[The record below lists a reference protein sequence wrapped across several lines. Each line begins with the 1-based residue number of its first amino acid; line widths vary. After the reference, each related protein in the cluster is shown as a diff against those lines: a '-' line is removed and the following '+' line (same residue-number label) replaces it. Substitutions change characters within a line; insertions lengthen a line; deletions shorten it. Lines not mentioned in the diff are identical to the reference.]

1 MRRVSRETLW
11 LAPVITPVVAGGTAA
26 LVTGVIAFAESRPG
40 PAALAGIG
48 ALFVAAVF
56 AEAFP
61 VPIEGVPVGGTSL
74 ANIFI
79 VAAGVLYGWG
89 AGVLVGCL
97 AMAVVDVGHRRAPVV
112 HTVYNTA
119 LYGIAAAAAGAAAA
133 LLSGDGLRTLLAAAV
148 LGSAAFYITNIGLLA
163 LVIARSGREQL
174 PPLLSRYLRWTMV
187 PFAIMASVTLML
199 VVMWERSPFL
209 AAPLVGPMLAIA
221 LYQRSVHRALEAM
234 RLARTDPLT
243 GLANARY
250 FNERLEAELESARV
264 TNTRLAVCLL
274 DVDGFKGINDL
285 YGHAVGDA
293 VLVRLA
299 ALLRQDG
306 EAFRLG
312 GDEFALLLPGSDEA
326 EALSVG
332 RTVVRRVT
340 EAEYQVGTRVTVS
353 AGVASFPRHA
363 RSERELLRLADKAL
377 YEAKDEGKNRVL
389 THRADEAELVELR
402 RLSGGTDRAVRLRA
416 AASLG
421 QAVDERDA
429 YAGRHS
435 LAVGELSGRLA
446 SRLGLPPGDVEL
458 AQLAGRLHDLGKL
471 AIPEEI
477 LRKPYPLSDDE
488 RRVLQRH
495 AQIGFR
501 MLDSL
506 GVEPLASWV
515 LHHHERWDGNGYP
528 SGLSRYEIPLGAR
541 IIFVADAF
549 DAMTSDR
556 VYRRAIS
563 RDAAVAELARCA
575 GTQFDPAVV
584 DAFREEFAATRERA
598 YQTA

>member
-1 MRRVSRETLW
+1 MRVSRETLW
-11 LAPVITPVVAGGTAA
+11 LAPVIAPAVAAGTAA
-26 LVTGVIAFAESRPG
+26 FVTGSVAFAQSRPG
-40 PAALAGIG
+40 AATLAGLAALFLA
-48 ALFVAAVF
+48 ALF

-79 VAAGVLYGWG
+79 VGAGVLYGWG
-89 AGVLVGCL
+89 AAVVVGCL
-97 AMAVVDVGHRRAPVV
+97 TMLVVEIGYRRPPAVR
-112 HTVYNTA
+112 TTYNTA
-119 LYGIAAAAAGAAAA
+119 LYGIAAAAAGGAAAA
-133 LLSGDGLRTLLAAAV
+133 LGGEGLRSLLVAAV
-148 LGSAAFYITNIGLLA
+148 AGSAAFYVTNIGLLA
-163 LVIARSGREQL
+163 LVIARSGREPFL
-174 PPLLSRYLRWTMV
+174 RLLSRYVRWTMV

-209 AAPLVGPMLAIA
+209 AAPLVGPVLAIA

-243 GLANARY
+243 GLGNARH
-250 FNERLEAELESARV
+250 FNERLEAEFDSARV
-264 TNTRLAVCLL
+264 TSGELAVCLL
-274 DVDGFKGINDL
+274 DVDGFKAINDV
-285 YGHAVGDA
+285 YGHAAGDG

-312 GDEFALLLPGSDEA
+312 GDEFALLLAGCDEVA
-326 EALSVG
+326 ALSVG

-340 EAEYQVGTRVTVS
+340 EAAYEVGTAVTIS
-353 AGVASFPRHA
+353 AGIACFPRHA
-363 RSERELLRLADKAL
+363 MSERELLRLADKAL
-377 YEAKDEGKNRVL
+377 YEAKDEGKNRVA
-389 THRADEAELVELR
+389 THRPDETGLTELR

-446 SRLGLPPGDVEL
+446 SRLGLAPGDVEL
-458 AQLAGRLHDLGKL
+458 ARLAGRLHDLGKL
-471 AIPEEI
+471 AISEEI
-477 LRKPYPLSDDE
+477 LRKPDPLSDEE
-488 RRVLQRH
+488 RAILRRH

-501 MLDSL
+501 MLESL

-528 SGLSRYEIPLGAR
+528 SGLSGYEIPLGAR

-556 VYRRAIS
+556 VYRRAVS
-563 RDAAVAELARCA
+563 RDAALAELTRCA

-584 DAFREEFAATRERA
+584 EAFRHELAAGRERA